1 LQEKADWKTRRA
13 VRQWMFGSMKTA
25 GAKSSD
31 RARATRAGARGRQRW
46 LQRILPAAVSIAAL
60 SWLFL
65 YGGIAFADV
74 FETMTW
80 KIAFV
85 LTPALA
91 VYGAVALLLEARS
104 IMLLVERTPRE
115 FTAWTAARIKCA
127 SYLLTIVNYTL
138 GAGALAFLLQRRAGL
153 RLGESASV
161 VLLISS
167 LDLVVVLVFGAIGA
181 TSMAISSPAQR
192 ELILGVTII
201 AVLGFFGGIAL
212 LRIPGSLGPLERIRS
227 LTVFQALRTTPINR
241 LLHLVVIRLIFSIAF
256 LSLGGAIFL
265 AFGIT
270 PPIGQLVAGMMVVA
284 LVSVLP
290 IAVAGLGT
298 SQLAVLSVF
307 GNLADDTTLVALS
320 LVFTAGMILL
330 RAGMGVA
337 FAREFARE
345 ALEQSSA
352 ESA

>member
-1 LQEKADWKTRRA
+1 
-13 VRQWMFGSMKTA
+13 MKTA
-25 GAKSSD
+25 ASKPGHRAQSTHD
-31 RARATRAGARGRQRW
+31 RAKVRQRW
-46 LQRILPAAVSIAAL
+46 VQRVLPAVVSVSAL

-65 YGGIAFADV
+65 YGGIAFDDV

-85 LTPALA
+85 LIPALA
-91 VYGAVALLLEARS
+91 VYGALALWIEARS
-104 IMLLVERTPRE
+104 IMLLVERAPRD

-127 SYLLTIVNYTL
+127 SYLLSIVNYTL
-138 GAGALAFLLQRRAGL
+138 GAGALAILLRRRAGL

-167 LDLVVVLVFGAIGA
+167 LDLVVVMVFGAIGA

-192 ELILGVTII
+192 ELIIGMTII
-201 AVLGFFGGIAL
+201 TILGLSGGIAL

-227 LTVFQALRTTPINR
+227 LTVFEALRVTSIER
-241 LLHLVVIRLIFSIAF
+241 LLRLVVIRLIFSVAF
-256 LSLGGAIFL
+256 LSVGGAAFL
-265 AFGIT
+265 AFDIV

-290 IAVAGLGT
+290 IAIAGLGT
-298 SQLAVLSVF
+298 SQWAVLSVF
-307 GNLADDTTLVALS
+307 GNLADDSTLVAMS
-320 LVFTAGMILL
+320 LVLSAGMILL
-330 RAGMGVA
+330 RTGMGVA

-345 ALEQSSA
+345 ALEQSGA
-352 ESA
+352 RPE